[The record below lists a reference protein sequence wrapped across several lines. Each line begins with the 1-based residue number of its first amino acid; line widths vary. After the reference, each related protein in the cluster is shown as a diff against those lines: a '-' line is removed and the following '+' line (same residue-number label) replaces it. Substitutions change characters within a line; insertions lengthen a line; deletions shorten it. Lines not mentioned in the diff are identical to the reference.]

1 LKSEED
7 YGSRWLPLFY
17 DLGGESYMKKT
28 LIVLLLLSLMGV
40 GAFAQS
46 TLFMPYLDSS
56 MLDGMTFQPGIVK
69 EDFAIR
75 TPSGFL
81 GVPSGEASGGRLGGW
96 WGDIMDPGSVNGQGF
111 DKWGGYVSFDPDFN
125 KGNMMALAYGM
136 NLGGGMYISA
146 YYGGTGFSGMFNT
159 SFKTEDTPSDLAK
172 YKQLKSTDLLPTY
185 NTDNEVTAISQRLT
199 NDNRFG
205 VLFGVADMGFRLS
218 YASTY
223 NSFNE
228 KDLLF
233 TDGNEAISRFK
244 PGLSLSTGTQNLL
257 VSDLSAETGVRQIDF
272 RWAMAKTLVDG
283 LGFKP
288 AFQATI
294 DIVSNNATA
303 DIANQEFD
311 TLGANDPD
319 PVTIFSQN
327 YLQMAFA
334 LESGGITLATQDAFK
349 FTTALNLALTL
360 RSYDN
365 EFSYEDE
372 AKMKTVKFAGI
383 NYGSG
388 VEDNRSYLSVGIKP
402 SFAAGWAD
410 EKVSLSG
417 QLVLSNTITSEGSSY
432 LDNAKDKKETDT
444 TEKFTYAFAPS
455 LNLGGSYSFNERLTL
470 YMGSKIDFATIT
482 STKTTDVKKKYDS
495 ADPSL
500 AVEKDITTETTE
512 LTFGAVSTGFKA
524 GFSFA
529 FTDNFILDALTGVN
543 GFNGNKQNESASVVN
558 DVLNFTRIMAIF
570 KF

>member
-1 LKSEED
+1 
-7 YGSRWLPLFY
+7 
-17 DLGGESYMKKT
+17 MKKT

-257 VSDLSAETGVRQIDF
+257 VSDLSAETGVRQIEF

-294 DIVSNNATA
+294 DIVSNNATV
-303 DIANQEFD
+303 DIAKQEFD